1 MLLKS
6 FLRPLAAA
14 CICAAALSACSSG
27 TKPGDTNVETGHD
40 KERPLTHEVGGTA
53 GGDSV
58 TAGLQADT
66 IHRPTG
72 KDLLKEA
79 GKAVDRNKD
88 GIAD

>member
-1 MLLKS
+1 MLFKTL
-6 FLRPLAAA
+6 FRPLALAGA
-14 CICAAALSACSSG
+14 LTVALSACSSG

-58 TAGLQADT
+58 TAGLHADT
-66 IHRPTG
+66 TNRPTG